1 MMRLLPCVQDA
12 NWPGWQGWQV
22 ALWVGWLKEY
32 RETLVREELGAHEAA
47 LAQAGG
53 HSDWAA
59 DQALRLQQCSYF
71 AGVCCPN
78 TAPALAGLESF
89 PSIMAG
95 TAEWWGAPGAPQ
107 SQEVSAVTPPALAAT
122 TPCSRTRWVPTLAP
136 ADHSHSS
143 SKHHP
148 FPHALQ
154 WCLWQPFCLLL
165 PQSWIALVLP
175 GYFPTDNCAV
185 NILGVVLLSLI
196 LAPGAAWSCFL
207 DRKAATDRD
216 LTQSNYPNL

>member
-22 ALWVGWLKEY
+22 ALWVGLLKEY

-71 AGVCCPN
+71 AGVCCPS

-95 TAEWWGAPGAPQ
+95 TAEWWGAPGFPLPLSPRRSLQ
-107 SQEVSAVTPPALAAT
+107 SPL
-122 TPCSRTRWVPTLAP
+122 L
-136 ADHSHSS
+136 
-143 SKHHP
+143 
-148 FPHALQ
+148 
-154 WCLWQPFCLLL
+154 LLL
-165 PQSWIALVLP
+165 PLPPAAGQGGFQLWPLQITPTPHQSTIPSLTLSNGASGSPSVFSCHSPGLLWCSLVTFLQ
-175 GYFPTDNCAV
+175 TT
-185 NILGVVLLSLI
+185 VL
-196 LAPGAAWSCFL
+196 
-207 DRKAATDRD
+207 
-216 LTQSNYPNL
+216 